1 MAHNLLTSYTLLQ
14 YGESLRVLYWR
25 FTVLLSDIVNN
36 INIYVIAMLSV
47 TLQRLHSRLEI
58 SSLSADQLICRFL
71 TDLAEIQCRDDSAG
85 SEEGDDSAALH
96 FSYVYMEGTSTI
108 EVCIFEAMNLSTL
121 DRSGMYVQYVVNTT
135 R

>member
-1 MAHNLLTSYTLLQ
+1 
-14 YGESLRVLYWR
+14 
-25 FTVLLSDIVNN
+25 
-36 INIYVIAMLSV
+36 MLSV

-71 TDLAEIQCRDDSAG
+71 TDLAEIQCRDDSTG

-108 EVCIFEAMNLSTL
+108 EVCILEAMNLSTL
-121 DRSGMYVQYVVNTT
+121 DRSGMYVQYIVNTT